1 MVKIGFVTTMFLNQ
15 VGACFVFLKILVR
28 FLSEVSVVLDNLVQK
43 IREQVQERYAQS
55 NQSGAWQELDKNFN
69 AVLQE
74 VFAKMELVTR
84 EEFDRQT
91 QRLGEARL
99 KLQAL
104 EKQVKLLE
112 EQTKSD

>member
-1 MVKIGFVTTMFLNQ
+1 MNVAFAVFLNQ
-15 VGACFVFLKILVR
+15 VGACFDFLKILVR
-28 FLSEVSVVLDNLVQK
+28 FLSEVRVVLDNLVQK

-55 NQSGAWQELDKNFN
+55 NQSGAWQELDKNFH

-112 EQTKSD
+112 EQIVK

>member
-1 MVKIGFVTTMFLNQ
+1 LSQIG
-15 VGACFVFLKILVR
+15 ARSVFLKILVR
-28 FLSEVSVVLDNLVQK
+28 FLSEVSVMLDNLVQK
-43 IREQVQERYAQS
+43 IREQVQARYEQS

-91 QRLGEARL
+91 QRLGDARL

-112 EQTKSD
+112 EQIKSN

>member
-1 MVKIGFVTTMFLNQ
+1 LGKSSLASPACLNQ
-15 VGACFVFLKILVR
+15 IGAFFVVLKILVR

-55 NQSGAWQELDKNFN
+55 NQSGAWQELDKNFH

-112 EQTKSD
+112 EQIVK